1 MGQIIADRP
10 QNESRSCFV
19 QRSVASLALA
29 VNILAILYFFRSS
42 WRVFTHPKG
51 ISIKSG
57 GLLLQSFISFSS
69 NVFIYHTVGFAGFKS
84 AEENILKTI
93 EQSERHG
100 GMASSSSKSL
110 CLKIPN
116 GPTVLGGYCTGE
128 PKKQDNAAFRKRCM
142 KYQRNLLYKRKAKP
156 ETYDNYRPIPMN
168 EEDDFDLE
176 MEQCRQD
183 VGIIEGLQERL
194 TLGTMIALED
204 LRPNMFKSQ
213 EMRNTQ
219 EIKVKSQQTYG
230 YFQFLHSAIM
240 MLLSFSCLLSDKAK
254 RIDAPVAILI
264 VTAIGIYNC
273 KLVDDLYQVLI
284 MKTGQNNEVNTLKA

>member
-1 MGQIIADRP
+1 
-10 QNESRSCFV
+10 
-19 QRSVASLALA
+19 
-29 VNILAILYFFRSS
+29 
-42 WRVFTHPKG
+42 
-51 ISIKSG
+51 
-57 GLLLQSFISFSS
+57 
-69 NVFIYHTVGFAGFKS
+69 
-84 AEENILKTI
+84 
-93 EQSERHG
+93 
-100 GMASSSSKSL
+100 
-110 CLKIPN
+110 
-116 GPTVLGGYCTGE
+116 
-128 PKKQDNAAFRKRCM
+128 
-142 KYQRNLLYKRKAKP
+142 
-156 ETYDNYRPIPMN
+156 MN
-168 EEDDFDLE
+168 DEDDFDLE

-273 KLVDDLYQVLI
+273 KLVDDLY
-284 MKTGQNNEVNTLKA
+284 